1 MKETIKEFEDRAKK
15 AVEEL
20 AVLLG
25 AKQIEVRV
33 MVDPYERNC
42 QTTIHFYSSDAKN
55 AGKPGNN
62 VGC

>member
-1 MKETIKEFEDRAKK
+1 MKETIKEFEDRAKH

-42 QTTIHFYSSDAKN
+42 RTTIQFYSSDAKD
-55 AGKPGNN
+55 ACKPGNN
-62 VGC
+62 RAD